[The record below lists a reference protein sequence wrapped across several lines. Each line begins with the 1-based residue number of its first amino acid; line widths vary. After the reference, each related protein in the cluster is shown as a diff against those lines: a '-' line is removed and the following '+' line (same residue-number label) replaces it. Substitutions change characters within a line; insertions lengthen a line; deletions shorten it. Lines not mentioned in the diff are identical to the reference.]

1 MLVDSCRSLVWVCW
15 FLVLIWLACGLVVVG
30 LLFCGCLLFGRLY
43 VVVTWFWVLL
53 VGLGITADGFCM
65 ICRFVGV
72 VVLI

>member
-1 MLVDSCRSLVWVCW
+1 MLVLGVDLVGLW
-15 FLVLIWLACGLVVVG
+15 LVVVG

-43 VVVTWFWVLL
+43 VVVTWFWVLR

-65 ICRFVGV
+65 IWRFVGV